1 MCRYPVEVRLSLRV
15 LCGLADVLGQSP
27 DETGQ
32 LRHAPEERLVVVA
45 SLIWPRRVEA
55 LEVPRRKLPREA
67 LVLATD
73 EKSRDDIT
81 YEFLSL

>member
-1 MCRYPVEVRLSLRV
+1 MS
-15 LCGLADVLGQSP
+15 GFDSQ
-27 DETGQ
+27 
-32 LRHAPEERLVVVA
+32 VVA
-45 SLIWPRRVEA
+45 SNNRNRELTWPRRVEA